1 MFCPD
6 CGKEISNN
14 AEFCGSCGFKVTNTE
29 TVVEQESVVES
40 DVEAI
45 PRRRGVGEGP
55 NNGLI
60 LTILEVFKI
69 IVGFLLIVSVFA
81 FLGDLT
87 NPDVSSLGNG
97 GALFFIIMFGI
108 FIILRSYS
116 AKYAEKREREYY
128 RNKN

>member
-14 AEFCGSCGFKVTNTE
+14 VKFCGSCGYKVTNTE

-108 FIILRSYS
+108 FSTHY
-116 AKYAEKREREYY
+116 
-128 RNKN
+128 KNNYLSDCIF